1 MLRSFCDKCGT
12 ECQSKHSG
20 SRRFETLAMAASG
33 KQLGLEII
41 PLFAKEASPVS
52 HLCDGCIPE
61 LLEQVVGTY
70 IDSSVTQ
77 LKADLKQQI
86 EVYKATDKTLQAQIN
101 TANEKERLA
110 DNHMRSAAERVAVAE
125 AQHKA
130 DLARIQVLT
139 SQVEALRNAQANRER
154 QAAAEAAQREA
165 DERSYPDYA
174 MRVAAREKKRMTG

>member
-1 MLRSFCDKCGT
+1 
-12 ECQSKHSG
+12 
-20 SRRFETLAMAASG
+20 MAASG

-41 PLFAKEASPVS
+41 PLFGKQASPNS
-52 HLCDGCIPE
+52 HICDGCVPE

-86 EVYKATDKTLQAQIN
+86 EVYRETDGKLQAQIN
-101 TANEKERLA
+101 VANEKERIA
-110 DNHMRSAAERVAVAE
+110 DNHMRGAAERIAVAD

-139 SQVEALRNAQANRER
+139 AQVEALRNAQANRER
-154 QAAAEAAQREA
+154 QAAADAAQREA
-165 DERSYPDYA
+165 DAQAYPDYA
-174 MRVAAREKKRMTG
+174 QRVAAREKKRMTG